1 MSPDSTEQSESP
13 MYKKSNPVTRLC
25 TSDADNIWIRG
36 RNLCDEL
43 IGQMSFT
50 DFILF
55 HFFGK
60 EPTPLQ
66 TAVVDAVLVCI
77 MEHGMTPSAIASR
90 VTYLGAPESLQ
101 GAVAAGLLGAGS
113 RFVGTADEAA
123 ALLERIVARPAAER
137 VVEARAIA
145 EEFTNARKLLPGY
158 GHPIHIHGDP
168 RVKRLDEVARAAGAQ
183 GDYIDAMYL
192 LGDAIKSASGKNI
205 VINAN
210 AAIGAV
216 LLEAGIPPEIA
227 RGFNL
232 IARCAGLVGHVLEE
246 QTEPAGYRI
255 WQAADEA
262 VPYEAP

>member
-1 MSPDSTEQSESP
+1 
-13 MYKKSNPVTRLC
+13 MYKKANPVTRLC
-25 TSDADNIWIRG
+25 TSDVDNIWIRG

-43 IGQMSFT
+43 IGHMSFT
-50 DFILF
+50 DYIMF
-55 HFFGK
+55 HFFGT

-66 TAVVDAVLVCI
+66 RAVVDAVLVCI
-77 MEHGMTPSAIASR
+77 MEHGMTPSAVASR

-123 ALLERIVARPAAER
+123 ALITQIVERTPDERAGEARRIAER
-137 VVEARAIA
+137 HVAQKK
-145 EEFTNARKLLPGY
+145 FLPGF
-158 GHPIHIHGDP
+158 GHPIHTNGDP
-168 RVKRLDEVARAAGAQ
+168 RVKRLDEVARAAGAR
-183 GDYIDAMYL
+183 GEYIDAMYL
-192 LGDAIKSASGKNI
+192 LGEAIKTASGKNI

-216 LLEAGIPPEIA
+216 LLEAGIPPKIA

-232 IARCAGLVGHVLEE
+232 IARCAGLVGHLLEE
-246 QTEPAGYRI
+246 QEEPAGYSI
-255 WQAADEA
+255 WHAAEQA